1 MDLQRFNTVVMNPMT
16 TARDVIDV
24 LEAQG
29 QLTAGRADVSG
40 WMLFEVFQDFGME
53 RPIRNFEVDKSVN
66 VLVAK
71 NTPLA
76 ALLHPSVMPSS
87 SPVFSTYV
95 EWESKPRKWSKRW
108 LELREQGLWLSK
120 KDNGKDEIFLCSL
133 ANFDAYVVTR
143 THKPPK
149 PYVFAAKS
157 TDSLSFFE
165 NAADYVHVFCCSEKD
180 GKKWLANILL
190 ARSYFINQERNT
202 LSVGAQIY
210 FALGHTES
218 SRSAQQP
225 LVDSPSGTTAST
237 TSQPYAFEPGSLLSR
252 R

>member
-1 MDLQRFNTVVMNPMT
+1 
-16 TARDVIDV
+16 
-24 LEAQG
+24 
-29 QLTAGRADVSG
+29 
-40 WMLFEVFQDFGME
+40 
-53 RPIRNFEVDKSVN
+53 
-66 VLVAK
+66 
-71 NTPLA
+71 
-76 ALLHPSVMPSS
+76 MPSS

-120 KDNGKDEIFLCSL
+120 KDNVITFLRYRLDGRDNVFLPQGKDEIFLCSL

-190 ARSYFINQERNT
+190 ARVSDDLVTTDLCLDLFSSPT
-202 LSVGAQIY
+202 LSIRSVTRSRLERRPPLEHQANLFRTRAHGKARA
-210 FALGHTES
+210 ALNSRWWILRLVQRHQQLHSRTLLNQGHCFPGDN
-218 SRSAQQP
+218 RPAQQHYIYHYH
-225 LVDSPSGTTAST
+225 LCHTSPCTART
-237 TSQPYAFEPGSLLSR
+237 LLYIP
-252 R
+252 